1 MTILTDRFSRA
12 VDYTRIAHAG
22 QLRKGTRVPYLS
34 HLLGVAALVI
44 EHGGSEEQAIA
55 GLLHDTIEDCGQA
68 HEGMIRALFGE
79 AVVDIVLAC
88 TDATAEAKAAQ
99 DNPAAARRNW
109 HLRKRAHLADLTDA
123 PDAVLLV
130 DACDKLQNARAIA
143 QAMET
148 PGTGAAVFDRFNGGR
163 EGTLAYY
170 HALAQLFA
178 ARNVPAAG
186 AFDNAVGRMHQ
197 LAGNAPRLSLDAVQD
212 EADEHRPRPHAVR
225 NR

>member
-1 MTILTDRFSRA
+1 VTILTDRFSRA

-44 EHGGSEEQAIA
+44 EHDGSEEQAIA

-79 AVVDIVLAC
+79 AVVNIVLAC

-109 HLRKRAHLADLTDA
+109 HQRKRKHLAELIDATDE
-123 PDAVLLV
+123 VLLV
-130 DACDKLQNARAIA
+130 AACDKLQNARAIA
-143 QAMET
+143 QDLET
-148 PGTGAAVFDRFNGGR
+148 PGTGQAVFDRFNGGR
-163 EGTLAYY
+163 DGTLGYY
-170 HALAQLFA
+170 HSLAHLFA
-178 ARNVPAAG
+178 TRNVPVAG

-197 LAGNAPRLSLDAVQD
+197 LAGNAPRVPLARQQD
-212 EADEHRPRPHAVR
+212 EGDDGLSRPQAVG
-225 NR
+225 NC

>member
-22 QLRKGTRVPYLS
+22 QVRKGTRVPYLS
-34 HLLGVAALVI
+34 HLLGAAALVI
-44 EHGGSEEQAIA
+44 EYGGSEDQAIA

-79 AVVDIVLAC
+79 IVVGIVLAC

-109 HLRKRAHLADLTDA
+109 HQRKHAHLALITDA
-123 PDAVLLV
+123 ADEVLLV
-130 DACDKLQNARAIA
+130 AACDKLHNVRAIVQDLEIPA
-143 QAMET
+143 
-148 PGTGAAVFDRFNGGR
+148 TGQSVFERFNGGR
-163 EGTLAYY
+163 EGTLGYY
-170 HALAQLFA
+170 HSLAHLFATRNVALAC
-178 ARNVPAAG
+178 

-197 LAGNAPRLSLDAVQD
+197 LAGNAQRMPLPLTPDAQS
-212 EADEHRPRPHAVR
+212 EELPRPQAVG
-225 NR
+225 

>member
-1 MTILTDRFSRA
+1 MTVLTDRFSRA
-12 VDYTRIAHAG
+12 VDYARIAHAG

-44 EHGGSEEQAIA
+44 EYGGSEDQAIA

-109 HLRKRAHLADLTDA
+109 HRRKRAHLAELIDA
-123 PDAVLLV
+123 TDAVLLV
-130 DACDKLQNARAIA
+130 AACDKLQNARAIA
-143 QAMET
+143 QDLET
-148 PGTGAAVFDRFNGGR
+148 PATGQAVFDRFNGGR
-163 EGTLAYY
+163 DGTLGYY
-170 HALAQLFA
+170 HALAHLFA
-178 ARNVPAAG
+178 TRNVPAAA
-186 AFDNAVGRMHQ
+186 AFDSAVGRMHQ
-197 LAGNAPRLSLDAVQD
+197 LAGNAPRMPL
-212 EADEHRPRPHAVR
+212 ADPHDDGAEDLPRPQAVGDC
-225 NR
+225 